1 MNELDKNWLT
11 NGLIDFEYKKY
22 VFLSYLTYVQMQFS
36 DKKLYPVLPQ
46 IRGHHRQLSAY
57 KEGKSRMA
65 KQFPRNILGLDMRNH
80 TIVVEN
86 VIKDPDML
94 GEVDEIVDYSLSRL
108 DEQVAIGVELLEYI
122 MDQIC
127 IEPIGISPINKNE
140 GYLFFLYHS
149 SREVSIYKYELSP
162 VRGLTDDEQMR
173 TFHISNRRI
182 SIANSP
188 EQIKRDL
195 LRNNKDL
202 PNPATY
208 SISSKVEMPYLETL
222 LPVAKKMLVDRLV
235 A

>member
-1 MNELDKNWLT
+1 
-11 NGLIDFEYKKY
+11 
-22 VFLSYLTYVQMQFS
+22 
-36 DKKLYPVLPQ
+36 
-46 IRGHHRQLSAY
+46 
-57 KEGKSRMA
+57 
-65 KQFPRNILGLDMRNH
+65 
-80 TIVVEN
+80 
-86 VIKDPDML
+86 
-94 GEVDEIVDYSLSRL
+94 
-108 DEQVAIGVELLEYI
+108 
-122 MDQIC
+122 
-127 IEPIGISPINKNE
+127 
-140 GYLFFLYHS
+140 
-149 SREVSIYKYELSP
+149 
-162 VRGLTDDEQMR
+162 MR